1 VVELPLSNV
10 LPSVY
15 NENGCFDKKKK
26 RSNTERKWEIRE
38 REKGRRES

>member
-1 VVELPLSNV
+1 MYERKLNLNILVELPLSNV

-26 RSNTERKWEIRE
+26 RSNTERK
-38 REKGRRES
+38 